1 MHSDGF
7 SISVV
12 IPCHRDES
20 SLALA
25 VQTASHQSF
34 EPLEIIVINDDDKP
48 LSSVLQKRLE
58 AVSDRVRILETG
70 FCSGSPA
77 MPRNIGIEAARGRYI
92 AFLDADDLWL
102 PGHLQSMLSV
112 WQKFPFQIVHGHQL
126 CWGNELSR
134 PFFLGGLSTQNTPR
148 STFNRLLCFG
158 NSIFLSSVGAPRS
171 LLLLYPFDVNLIWED
186 FDLWLRLAASGHSF
200 ANTMSCTTLYQ
211 IRARSRSWG
220 RTVRRKAAKQFVANH
235 FPSRPFIFLPP
246 WLLRNL
252 YF

>member
-1 MHSDGF
+1 MHSDEF

-12 IPCHRDES
+12 IPCHHDES

-25 VQTASHQSF
+25 VQSASAQTF

-48 LSSVLQKRLE
+48 LSSVLQRRLE
-58 AVSDRVRILETG
+58 AASDRVRILETK

-77 MPRNIGIEAARGRYI
+77 MPRNMGIEAAYGRYI

-102 PGHLQSMLSV
+102 PGHLASMLSV
-112 WQKFPFQIVHGHQL
+112 WRKSPFTVVHGHQL

-134 PFFLGGLSTQNTPR
+134 PFFLAGLSTQKTPL
-148 STFNRLLCFG
+148 STFNRLLSFG
-158 NSIFLSSVGAPRS
+158 NSIFLSSVGVPRA
-171 LLLLYPFDVNLIWED
+171 LLCLYPFDVDLIWED
-186 FDLWLRLAASGHSF
+186 FDLWLRLASSGHSF
-200 ANTMSCTTLYQ
+200 VNTMSCTTLYQ
-211 IRARSRSWG
+211 VRARSRSWG
-220 RTVRRKAAKQFVANH
+220 RTVRRKAAKEFVANI
-235 FPSRPFIFLPP
+235 FPSRPHMFLPP